1 MTIQP
6 LDVPFQPI
14 RYELYTSMELM
25 AGYDV
30 TKPDSM
36 ASTLDFRSYRYF
48 IANGGAAPTD
58 PYAGMMEALHDNSI
72 VRAMTRLLEAVD
84 KPAVAIMGGHDETRA
99 SPNYAHVVEI
109 SRRLTNSGCFVASGG
124 GPGAME
130 ATHLGALF
138 AHASDDE
145 MAGVLQHL
153 RSAPELPASAKVVGA
168 DGEIDMAIVRE
179 LHAWAKPAF
188 ELAQAQIGN
197 GGLSLAVPTWY
208 YGNEPISPFATYVA
222 KYFQNSIREDV
233 LLSLAANG
241 IIYTPGSGGTLQE
254 VFQDARQNYYLTHPE
269 QFAPMIF
276 FGEDFWTNVLPVRP
290 VLQALFVNKGGMPLS
305 DFDRLVAIVDTVDD
319 AVDRLLGHEPS
330 KAKTAYRMEALG
342 FGPMMTLARQP
353 R

>member
-1 MTIQP
+1 MTKRS

-30 TKPDSM
+30 TNPDSM
-36 ASTLDFRSYRYF
+36 ASTLDFRSYRFF
-48 IANGGAAPTD
+48 IANGGAAHTD
-58 PYAGMMEALHDNSI
+58 PYAGMIEALHDNSI
-72 VRAMTRLLEAVD
+72 MQAMTRLLEAVD
-84 KPAVAIMGGHDETRA
+84 RPTVAIMGGHDESRD

-138 AHASDDE
+138 AHASDE
-145 MAGVLQHL
+145 QIAGALQQL
-153 RSAPELPASAKVVGA
+153 RSVPELPVSAKVVGA
-168 DGEIDMAIVRE
+168 NGAIDMGIVRQ
-179 LHAWAKPAF
+179 LHAWAKPAY
-188 ELAQAQIGN
+188 ELAQTQIGN
-197 GGLSLAVPTWY
+197 GAKSLAVPTWY

-241 IIYTPGSGGTLQE
+241 IIYTPGAAGTLQE

-269 QFAPMIF
+269 QFAPMVF
-276 FGEDFWTNVLPVRP
+276 FGGDFWTNVLPVRP
-290 VLQALFVNKGGMPLS
+290 VLQALFVNKMGMSSS
-305 DFDRLVAIVDTVDD
+305 DFDRFVAIVDTVDD
-319 AVDRLLGHEPS
+319 AVGTLLGHAPS

-353 R
+353 K